1 MSQLEQNNLSSMNS
15 WKTKFLVAGAAVGA
29 VVGLGTAYL
38 LARTAEENSNGGPP
52 TITTTDALKAGVS
65 VVGVI
70 RGIASLGK

>member
-1 MSQLEQNNLSSMNS
+1 MSEIEQNNLNSMNS
-15 WKTKFLVAGAAVGA
+15 WKTRFLVAGTAVGA

-38 LARTAEENSNGGPP
+38 LARTAEENSSGPP
-52 TITTTDALKAGVS
+52 QITTTDALKAGVS

>member
-1 MSQLEQNNLSSMNS
+1 MSEMEQNNLNSMNS

-38 LARTAEENSNGGPP
+38 LARTAEENSSGPP